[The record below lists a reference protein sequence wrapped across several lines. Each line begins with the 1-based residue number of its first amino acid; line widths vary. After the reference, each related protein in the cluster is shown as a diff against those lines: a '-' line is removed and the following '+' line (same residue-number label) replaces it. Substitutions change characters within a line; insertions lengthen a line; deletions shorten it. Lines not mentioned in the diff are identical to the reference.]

1 VVFLE
6 VVKVP
11 ELKPPQSTHTG
22 GQQLHMFLGF
32 VPHKQTEMLSSAQTA
47 SGWKTLFQSHEFYA
61 Q

>member
-32 VPHKQTEMLSSAQTA
+32 VPHKQTEMPDRKWLEDTVPVS
-47 SGWKTLFQSHEFYA
+47 
-61 Q
+61 